1 MKTKRLARRSQYTF
15 FFGEII
21 QHDNWKGKTL

>member
-1 MKTKRLARRSQYTF
+1 MKTKCLVGRLQYTF

-21 QHDNWKGKTL
+21 QHDNWKEKTL